1 MKVLADTESLSAVA
15 DAIRAKSGGN
25 EELSFPDGFVDVIEG
40 IEGGYDKGYAEGHEK
55 GYAEGETKGE
65 EQGYSRGYGEGYEK
79 GGNVTR
85 YMRNFQAQFSDVV
98 FPEGYEMDLAISGS
112 FYNST
117 INQFIY
123 RAKGIRK
130 LKLSCVQKGATITA
144 DYAFAGSG
152 SDQSPLEVVDLS
164 DFGCIISS
172 ASVIFAYSPKLKT
185 IIGELDFSACTR
197 FISPFVECDGLEDVR
212 FVVGCLKASI
222 SFDKSQLLSAES
234 IQSIIDGL
242 ADLTGGTA
250 QTLTLHATV
259 KAKLTEAQIAQ
270 ITSKNW
276 TLA

>member
-1 MKVLADTESLSAVA
+1 MSEYVMMPKTDYTTLCDTVRSKTGTSELL
-15 DAIRAKSGGN
+15 KSG
-25 EELSFPDGFVDVIEG
+25 ELACVVAG
-40 IEGGYDKGYAEGHEK
+40 IE
-55 GYAEGETKGE
+55 
-65 EQGYSRGYGEGYEK
+65 SV
-79 GGNVTR
+79 GNDATQ
-85 YMRNFQAQFSDVV
+85 YIQNIQAMFASAT
-98 FPEGYEMDLAISGS
+98 FPEGYEMDLTISGS

-222 SFDKSQLLSAES
+222 SFNTSPLLSDES

-242 ADLTGGTA
+242 ADVTET
-250 QTLTLHATV
+250 QTLTLHADV
-259 KAKLTEAQIAQ
+259 KAKLTEEQLAT
-270 ITSKNW
+270 ITQKNW
-276 TLA
+276 TVA